1 MEKSI
6 LKALYYI
13 RKNQILHFYRV
24 DSEKSQISD
33 SFAYAIS
40 KDCFP
45 YFHSDDEIE
54 MYGDCFSIKY
64 DFIDAV
70 IKYIDESWLQKK
82 YYTFYELEDKF
93 GRENRPEL
101 IVILR
106 YCFLD
111 GRFGGNDFWKKLE
124 EYCPSEAHGLS
135 APLKEWDI

>member
-70 IKYIDESWLQKK
+70 VKYIDEK
-82 YYTFYELEDKF
+82 
-93 GRENRPEL
+93 N
-101 IVILR
+101 IIL
-106 YCFLD
+106 FM
-111 GRFGGNDFWKKLE
+111 NWKINLVVKI
-124 EYCPSEAHGLS
+124 AMN
-135 APLKEWDI
+135 